1 MDRALYGRE
10 AVLDPSG
17 LVARLTGLAPYGF
30 AGVRYEH
37 GDDPPVT
44 VFTGGRGMGKTALLK
59 QIRNAYRRGTPLAL
73 LDCSRVEAPAEHGP
87 GWSPVTGALAELAVQ
102 LSPRVLS
109 ARPVEFPRLALGL
122 AAVTSISWSQE
133 DDERARRDLQRLGP
147 VLATVDESRGTA
159 GTWVGKVLAKLAAQV
174 ADGAAPMAGLL
185 AEATVETV
193 LEDVF
198 GRSQRRSE
206 AWYGAYRSAGG
217 NGKLG
222 LRQLAVDFSQGGP
235 RRSDAEDFLVGAL
248 VEDLRRAYVGLTR
261 RGTRRGRPLILL
273 DNAQLPL
280 GRRLIEPVL
289 RDRADG
295 RRDQVVVIAASRDRG
310 HQGLRRATRLRLP
323 EVAHRAPCPRG
334 TDITSGILAVELTPL
349 SAAQTRSL
357 FDRYDPAGRTPP
369 ALPGGVQ
376 RLTGGRPVGVAL
388 LARAAGEAPAGVRD
402 DLTPG
407 ALLDLAVEVRE
418 DAPAVPVA
426 ETLLA
431 ELVPELRPEEAAAL
445 TVLAAAHDEESARA
459 LARTRLRAASLEGDV
474 ALRLRDALRGDGWP
488 AGGGGGAGRA
498 FGSGGAYGTG
508 GAQGSDGAYG
518 AGGAYGASGAYRAS
532 GAFGSGEAAG
542 AGEAPSGG
550 AAATGGAPVGGGA
563 GGPTRG
569 GAPAAGSATGSAAGV
584 AVRVAGAT
592 GPAPA
597 YFVTDPLLRALLLH
611 RLRFHDRD
619 APEYT
624 AWRAVHETL
633 LAHYGPRPTP
643 YRLRQELALGRPD
656 GAVAAL
662 REAFHGPDVGA
673 WLDRLLFVASAPYPR
688 DPHRA
693 GPDPRRAVALGQDP
707 GAVGELGGLD
717 EAATALHQSVRRL
730 LHAVWLLTDPLALP
744 DDDVVERMAYELRQ
758 LSGRHLTGSLPLWDA
773 ATHWPRD
780 IRAWRAPSSPPGSED
795 GA

>member
-1 MDRALYGRE
+1 MDRELYGRE

-30 AGVRYEH
+30 AGVRHEH

-73 LDCSRVEAPAEHGP
+73 LDCGRLEEPAEHGP
-87 GWSPVTGALAELAVQ
+87 GWSPVTGALGELAVQ

-147 VLATVDESRGTA
+147 VLSTVDESRGMATA
-159 GTWVGKVLAKLAAQV
+159 WVGKVLAKLAAKV
-174 ADGAAPMAGLL
+174 AEGAAPMAGVL

-206 AWYGAYRSAGG
+206 TWYGSYRSAGG
-217 NGKLG
+217 NGKMG
-222 LRQLAVDFSQGGP
+222 LRQLAVDFAQGGP
-235 RRSDAEDFLVGAL
+235 RRTDAEDFLVGAL
-248 VEDLRRAYVGLTR
+248 VEDLRRAYTGLTR
-261 RGTRRGRPLILL
+261 LGTRRGRPVILL
-273 DNAQLPL
+273 DNAHLPL
-280 GRRLIEPVL
+280 GRRLVEPIL

-295 RRDQVVVIAASRDRG
+295 RRDQTVVIAASRDRA
-310 HQGLRRATRLRLP
+310 HEGLRRATRLRLP

-349 SAAQTRSL
+349 SPAQTRAL

-369 ALPGGVQ
+369 ELPGAVH
-376 RLTGGRPVGVAL
+376 RLTGGRPLAVAL
-388 LARAAGEAPAGVRD
+388 LGQAAGEAPAGERGT
-402 DLTPG
+402 LTPG
-407 ALLDLAVEVRE
+407 SLLDLAVEVRE

-426 ETLLA
+426 DTLLA
-431 ELVPELRPEEAAAL
+431 ELLPELRRDEAAAL

-459 LARTRLRAASLEGDV
+459 LARTRLRAASVDGDV
-474 ALRLRDALRGDGWP
+474 TLRLRDALRGDGWL
-488 AGGGGGAGRA
+488 AGAARGGTSGGGAG
-498 FGSGGAYGTG
+498 SGGTAGDGTAGGGTAGGGTG
-508 GAQGSDGAYG
+508 P
-518 AGGAYGASGAYRAS
+518 GG
-532 GAFGSGEAAG
+532 AG
-542 AGEAPSGG
+542 AGSGFG
-550 AAATGGAPVGGGA
+550 AAGGPGGA
-563 GGPTRG
+563 GGRT
-569 GAPAAGSATGSAAGV
+569 GAVPS
-584 AVRVAGAT
+584 
-592 GPAPA
+592 
-597 YFVTDPLLRALLLH
+597 YFVADPLLRALLLH
-611 RLRFHDRD
+611 RLRFQDGD
-619 APEYT
+619 APVYA

-633 LAHYGPRPTP
+633 LAHYGPRPAP
-643 YRLRQELALGRPD
+643 YRLRQELALGRVD

-662 REAFHGPDVGA
+662 RDGFADPDVGA
-673 WLDRLLFVASAPYPR
+673 WLDRLLFVATAPYPR
-688 DPHRA
+688 VPHRS
-693 GPDPRRAVALGQDP
+693 GPDPRRAVALGRDP
-707 GAVGELGGLD
+707 GPVEALTGLD
-717 EAATALHQSVRRL
+717 EAAKALHQSVRRL

-744 DDDVVERMAYELRQ
+744 DDDVIERMAHELRQ

>member
-73 LDCSRVEAPAEHGP
+73 LDCARVEAPAEHGP

-174 ADGAAPMAGLL
+174 AEGAAPMAGLL

-217 NGKLG
+217 NGTLG

-235 RRSDAEDFLVGAL
+235 RRSDAEGFLVGAL

-289 RDRADG
+289 RDRAAG

-310 HQGLRRATRLRLP
+310 HEGLRRATRLRLP

-388 LARAAGEAPAGVRD
+388 LARAAGEAPAGVRG

-431 ELVPELRPEEAAAL
+431 ELVPELRPDEAAAL

-488 AGGGGGAGRA
+488 AGGGGGTGRA
-498 FGSGGAYGTG
+498 FGSGGDYG
-508 GAQGSDGAYG
+508 S
-518 AGGAYGASGAYRAS
+518 GGAYGPGGAHGSGGSLRSGGGGGSGGALGSGGAY
-532 GAFGSGEAAG
+532 GSGGAAG
-542 AGEAPSGG
+542 EGGAPSGG
-550 AAATGGAPVGGGA
+550 PTG
-563 GGPTRG
+563 G
-569 GAPAAGSATGSAAGV
+569 GAPATGGAAGV
-584 AVRVAGAT
+584 AVRTAAGAT
-592 GPAPA
+592 GPVPA

-611 RLRFHDRD
+611 RLRFQDRD

-662 REAFHGPDVGA
+662 REAFHGPDVGG

-758 LSGRHLTGSLPLWDA
+758 LSGRHPTGSLPLWDA